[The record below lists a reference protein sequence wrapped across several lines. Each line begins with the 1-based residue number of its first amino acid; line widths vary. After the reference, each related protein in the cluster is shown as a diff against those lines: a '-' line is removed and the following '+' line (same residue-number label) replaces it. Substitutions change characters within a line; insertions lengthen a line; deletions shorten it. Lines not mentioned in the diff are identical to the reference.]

1 MADYQYIN
9 NTGVIIPDTETLLI
23 EVQDEFKNAFGAD
36 MSTDPSTP
44 QGLLIT
50 GETIAR
56 KKVVDNNSALANQIN
71 PNVAG
76 GVFLDAICALT
87 GLRRAVATPSLV
99 KSAPLTGIAGAIIP
113 SGSRA
118 KTTDFEFELISTAI
132 IALDGTATGDF
143 QSVNLGAI
151 PCGIGD
157 LNTIV
162 TTVLGWETV
171 TNPDVAILGTDE
183 QSDESLRSLRRNTLA
198 LQGVALVESI
208 ISALYDTIGVR
219 SLQFRENIA
228 STIQVIDG
236 ITMIPHSIWACVDG
250 GTDEAIGE
258 ALLNNKSLGAGY
270 NGVQVVNVVEPI
282 SGQTYVV
289 NFDRP
294 DPISVICRITVKVN
308 ASLVNPVTSVKEAI
322 ILWAN
327 GGVNG
332 EDGLTVGTP
341 VSPFEIGATVNSQ
354 IQGIYIQL
362 VELSYETPVAWQSTE
377 LAIAI
382 DEIAILVAGGI
393 TVVIV

>member
-56 KKVVDNNSALANQIN
+56 KKVVDNNAALANQIN

-87 GLRRAVATPSLV
+87 GLRRAVALPSLL
-99 KSAPLTGIAGAIIP
+99 KSVELTGVSGAIIP
-113 SGSRA
+113 AGVRA
-118 KTTDFEFELISTAI
+118 RTTDFEFESISTAI
-132 IALDGTATGDF
+132 IALDGTAIVDF
-143 QSVNLGAI
+143 QSVDLGAI